1 MNRYV
6 SETLGTFILVFC
18 GTGAIVM
25 HQELGQ
31 PTHAGIAA
39 TFGLVVM
46 VLIYSLGK
54 YSGAHFNP
62 AVSIA
67 LAVQKKFHANKL
79 LPYIA
84 CQLGGALLASLAL
97 KLLFPDNV
105 SLGATIPSGTFLQS
119 FVFEFF
125 LTFFLMLVI
134 LTTADESKHSGI
146 IAPLAIGATVGLE
159 AMFAGPVCG
168 ASMNPAR
175 SIGPALVS
183 GNISAL
189 WIYIIA
195 PISGAVASTFLI
207 TRKHHI

>member
-1 MNRYV
+1 MNRYL

-18 GTGAIVM
+18 GTGAIII

-31 PTHAGIAA
+31 PSHEGIAA

-46 VLIYSLGK
+46 VLIYGLGK

-67 LAVQKKFHANKL
+67 FAVNKKFHANKL
-79 LPYIA
+79 LPYII
-84 CQLGGALLASLAL
+84 CQVGGAILASLVL
-97 KLLFPDNV
+97 KLLFPAN
-105 SLGATIPSGTFLQS
+105 SNLGSTVPSGTLIQS
-119 FVFEFF
+119 FVLEFF

-134 LTTADESKHSGI
+134 LTTADESKYSGV

-183 GNISAL
+183 GNFSTL
-189 WIYIIA
+189 WIYILA
-195 PISGAVASTFLI
+195 PVSGAIVSTFLI
-207 TRKHHI
+207 TKKHQI